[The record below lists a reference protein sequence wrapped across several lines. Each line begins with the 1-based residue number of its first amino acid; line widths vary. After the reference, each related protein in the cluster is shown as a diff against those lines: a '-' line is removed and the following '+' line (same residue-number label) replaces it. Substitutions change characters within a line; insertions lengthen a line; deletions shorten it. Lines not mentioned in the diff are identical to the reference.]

1 MREVVD
7 SSRAM
12 LQGRRTVVASADRVL
27 ITGLVHVF
35 KGVGP
40 LVGATTTET
49 EALSCLRQNAADLL
63 VCSDQLDAGGQ
74 GTSLVAKAKQQQ
86 PQLRCLMLIRRPL
99 LSTIE
104 AAIAAGCD
112 GLCSHERV
120 GNGGLLSV
128 LQAMESDGSHLDPL
142 ITGVLQHHH
151 NHRAGPSPIRDQ
163 LTLREEDVLRG
174 LCRGLSNA
182 EIADQLQLS
191 IDTIKH
197 LVSGLLRKLDARDRT
212 QAVLIAFERD
222 LVSPPV
228 PIPRWNH

>member
-1 MREVVD
+1 MHEVVD
-7 SSRAM
+7 SMRPL
-12 LQGRRTVVASADRVL
+12 LQERRTVVASADRVL

-40 LVGATTTET
+40 LVGATTTEA

-74 GTSLVAKAKQQQ
+74 GASLVAKAKQQQ

-128 LQAMESDGSHLDPL
+128 LRRMSTAGGFMLIAAKRAPAAALRMLGTCCRLAMVR
-142 ITGVLQHHH
+142 T
-151 NHRAGPSPIRDQ
+151 
-163 LTLREEDVLRG
+163 
-174 LCRGLSNA
+174 
-182 EIADQLQLS
+182 S
-191 IDTIKH
+191 IE
-197 LVSGLLRKLDARDRT
+197 VSGGVRESSAM
-212 QAVLIAFERD
+212 
-222 LVSPPV
+222 
-228 PIPRWNH
+228 